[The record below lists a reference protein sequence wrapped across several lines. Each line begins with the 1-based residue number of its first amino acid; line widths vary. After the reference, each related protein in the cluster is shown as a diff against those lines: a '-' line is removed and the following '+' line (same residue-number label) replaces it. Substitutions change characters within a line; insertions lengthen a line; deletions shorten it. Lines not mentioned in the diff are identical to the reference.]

1 MSDSEAIEVVHQM
14 MAARDHEEART
25 AALASSWSRRGE
37 NRSARLFVV
46 TERSDPRAARRAFWR
61 EVAVYPL
68 TLVCAAAYALLMAVA
83 Q

>member
-1 MSDSEAIEVVHQM
+1 MSSAEAIQVVHQM
-14 MAARDHEEART
+14 MDAREREMAAMEQPPAKEYDA
-25 AALASSWSRRGE
+25 G
-37 NRSARLFVV
+37 SARQ
-46 TERSDPRAARRAFWR
+46 RFWK

>member
-1 MSDSEAIEVVHQM
+1 MSSAEAIQVVHQM
-14 MAARDHEEART
+14 MDAREQEEVRT
-25 AALASSWSRRGE
+25 AALASQ
-37 NRSARLFVV
+37 VV
-46 TERSDPRAARRAFWR
+46 TERNDPGAARRAFWK